1 MVNIKDKI
9 SEEDL
14 ERIELEKE
22 ALNAANDIEILE
34 NVMIQSHTVQIG
46 FKTLMDSLESR
57 DYIVP
62 NFQRAY
68 RWTEKQA
75 EGLAASLVKGF
86 PIPPIYGYRNK
97 KQQIVIIDGQQRLI
111 SLYLYYKGKFLKK
124 KNNAFVDMRK
134 LTDSNIRL
142 EDYLEQCG
150 LVNKQYN
157 VYYKD
162 GESKELKK
170 IDITYNELSETLRR
184 KMDREGITLVEI
196 NVDSKESRERTLH
209 KIFANLNMGG
219 TPLSSQELRNGIY
232 CCEFYNMLQ
241 DINENNH
248 KWRALY
254 SGRNTDI
261 NKESKDVELL
271 LKLCAFKYYVTYS
284 DNNYKVNNYKGKIG
298 TLLDDFSEKALE
310 FSIEKI
316 EEYRKVILKFFD
328 RIISMPSSNKN
339 KDLLLLSLFVVLD
352 KTNFDVQI
360 TEELCEDIIKFQGYK
375 ETVKQGTSNKLEI
388 EKRFNIVH
396 EKVSGNGR

>member
-1 MVNIKDKI
+1 MVNKKI
-9 SEEDL
+9 QISDEDI

-22 ALNAANDIEILE
+22 AVNVANDIEILE

-46 FKTLMDSLESR
+46 FKTLMDSLERR

-68 RWTEKQA
+68 RWTEEQA
-75 EGLAASLVKGF
+75 EGLAVSLVKGF

-97 KQQIVIIDGQQRLI
+97 DQQIVIIDGQQRLI

-134 LTDSNIRL
+134 LTDSKIKL
-142 EDYLEQCG
+142 EEYLEQCG
-150 LVNKQYN
+150 LVNKQYS
-157 VYYKD
+157 VKYKD

-170 IDITYNELSETLRR
+170 LDITYNNLSEKLRR
-184 KMDREGITLVEI
+184 KLDYGCITLVEI

-254 SGRNTDI
+254 SGRNTEI

-271 LKLCAFKYYVTYS
+271 LKLCAFKYYVTYYN
-284 DNNYKVNNYKGKIG
+284 NNYKVNNYKGKIG
-298 TLLDDFSEKALE
+298 TLLDDFSEEALE
-310 FSIEKI
+310 FSKEQI
-316 EEYRKVILKFFD
+316 EEYKESILKFFD
-328 RIISMPSSNKN
+328 QIISMPSSYKN

-352 KTNFDVQI
+352 KSNSDVQI
-360 TEELCEDIIKFQGYK
+360 TKELCDDIIKSDEYSD
-375 ETVKQGTSNKLEI
+375 TVKQGTSNKLEI
-388 EKRFNIVH
+388 EKRFKIVH

>member
-1 MVNIKDKI
+1 MVNKKEQI
-9 SEEDL
+9 SEEDI
-14 ERIELEKE
+14 ERIELVKE
-22 ALNAANDIEILE
+22 AENVASDIEILE
-34 NVMIQSHTVQIG
+34 NVMIQSHSVQIG

-75 EGLAASLVKGF
+75 EGLAVSLVKGF

-97 KQQIVIIDGQQRLI
+97 EQQIVIIDGQQRLI

-142 EDYLEQCG
+142 EDYLEQYG
-150 LVNKQYN
+150 LVNKKYN
-157 VYYKD
+157 VYYKE
-162 GESKELKK
+162 GEESKKL
-170 IDITYNELSETLRR
+170 DITYNKLSEILRR
-184 KMDREGITLVEI
+184 KIDYGCITLIEI

-241 DINENNH
+241 DINENNL
-248 KWRALY
+248 KWRTLY
-254 SGRNTDI
+254 SGRNMDV

-284 DNNYKVNNYKGKIG
+284 DNTYKVNNYKGKIG
-298 TLLDDFSEKALE
+298 TLLDDFSEEALK
-310 FSIEKI
+310 FSKEQI
-316 EEYRKVILKFFD
+316 EEYKKAILEFFD
-328 RIISMPSSNKN
+328 RIKSMPSNNN
-339 KDLLLLSLFVVLD
+339 KDLVLLSLFVVLD
-352 KTNFDVQI
+352 KTNSDVQI
-360 TEELCEDIIKFQGYK
+360 TKELCEEIVKYHGYSD
-375 ETVKQGTSNKLEI
+375 TVKQGTSNKQEI
-388 EKRFNIVH
+388 EKRFKIVH

>member
-1 MVNIKDKI
+1 
-9 SEEDL
+9 
-14 ERIELEKE
+14 
-22 ALNAANDIEILE
+22 
-34 NVMIQSHTVQIG
+34 
-46 FKTLMDSLESR
+46 
-57 DYIVP
+57 
-62 NFQRAY
+62 
-68 RWTEKQA
+68 
-75 EGLAASLVKGF
+75 
-86 PIPPIYGYRNK
+86 
-97 KQQIVIIDGQQRLI
+97 
-111 SLYLYYKGKFLKK
+111 
-124 KNNAFVDMRK
+124 MRK